1 MNIRVFGITNC
12 DSVKKARKWLDQA
25 GKSYE
30 FIDFR
35 KSEPTEEQ
43 IAYWVS
49 RLSIDKVL
57 NKRGTTWRK
66 LSDAEKS
73 QTDTTKL
80 IKLMVQQPTL
90 IKRPIIETDSEL
102 LIGFDEAQ
110 LKAQC

>member
-25 GKSYE
+25 GKPYE

-35 KSEPTEEQ
+35 KSEPTQEQ
-43 IAYWVS
+43 IAGWVS
-49 RLSIDKVL
+49 TLSIDRVL

-66 LSDAEKS
+66 LSDAEKL
-73 QTDTTKL
+73 QTDTTEL
-80 IKLMVQQPTL
+80 INLMVQQPSL
-90 IKRPIIETDSEL
+90 IKRPIIETGSEL
-102 LIGFDEAQ
+102 LVGFDEAQ

>member
-12 DSVKKARKWLDQA
+12 DSVKKARKCLDQA
-25 GKSYE
+25 GKPYE

-35 KSEPTEEQ
+35 KSAPTEEL
-43 IAYWVS
+43 IASWVS

-66 LSDAEKS
+66 LSDVEKS